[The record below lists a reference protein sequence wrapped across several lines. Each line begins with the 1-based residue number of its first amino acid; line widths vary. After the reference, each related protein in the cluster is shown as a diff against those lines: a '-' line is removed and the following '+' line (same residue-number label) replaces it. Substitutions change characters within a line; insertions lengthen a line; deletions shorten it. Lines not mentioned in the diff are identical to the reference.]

1 MKSLLGDLS
10 QWLRRRVRSLKLKQC
25 RRTYAIARFLMKE
38 GESKRSAWMLA
49 LSGKGWWR
57 LADTPQAHRTMS
69 LRWFKANGLIDP
81 EAVYLAL
88 QNACR

>member
-1 MKSLLGDLS
+1 
-10 QWLRRRVRSLKLKQC
+10 
-25 RRTYAIARFLMKE
+25 
-38 GESKRSAWMLA
+38 MLA
-49 LSGKGWWR
+49 LSGKG
-57 LADTPQAHRTMS
+57 LVAAGQTLPKPTGTMS

>member
-1 MKSLLGDLS
+1 MCSCPDL
-10 QWLRRRVRSLKLKQC
+10 
-25 RRTYAIARFLMKE
+25 TYVARFLMKE
-38 GESKRSAWMLA
+38 GESERSAWMLA

-57 LADTPQAHRTMS
+57 LADTPQAHRAMS
-69 LRWFKANGLIDP
+69 LSWFKANGLIDP